1 MRNVTQLCLASL
13 AKNDYACAVTNITW
27 SISGKVIGL
36 EVKCP
41 LNVVKMKEEMAV
53 FLCQWQCCGLVAS
66 VRDRKLLWSKFLVI
80 CVV

>member
-1 MRNVTQLCLASL
+1 MELHARARAQHISL
-13 AKNDYACAVTNITW
+13 AKNVYACAAINITW
-27 SISGKVIGL
+27 SIFGKVTGL

-41 LNVVKMKEEMAV
+41 RNVVKMKEEMAAIFV
-53 FLCQWQCCGLVAS
+53 SGSVVAS